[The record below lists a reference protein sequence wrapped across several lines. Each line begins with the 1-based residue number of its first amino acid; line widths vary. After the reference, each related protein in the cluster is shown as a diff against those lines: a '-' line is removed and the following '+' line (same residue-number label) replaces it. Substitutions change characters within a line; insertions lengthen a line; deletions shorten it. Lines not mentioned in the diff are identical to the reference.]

1 MKKIK
6 ILTLLTAFAAFAGAA
21 VYIATA
27 IISAKILGTSP
38 DYSQDTFILLQDTFI
53 LLKDTRMRAIA
64 GVFGII
70 ISVAVMLLDI
80 AKGYYFVRL
89 STGDDENFGKNKSG
103 TIFFTVL
110 SGVAALI
117 AMSLRIIGK
126 FGSFEPYFIALAA
139 LYSVATIL
147 PVIQLALFA
156 HENKKTDNIVTIVSP
171 TVEGIKR
178 ELDAENGETKN
189 LSKNFEKTCKKP

>member
-6 ILTLLTAFAAFAGAA
+6 ILTLLTAFAAFA
-21 VYIATA
+21 
-27 IISAKILGTSP
+27 SAKILGTSP
-38 DYSQDTFILLQDTFI
+38 DYSQDTFI

-156 HENKKTDNIVTIVSP
+156 HENKKADNIVTIVSP

>member
-38 DYSQDTFILLQDTFI
+38 DYSQDTFI

-89 STGDDENFGKNKSG
+89 STGDDENFGRNKSG
-103 TIFFTVL
+103 TIFFAVL

-178 ELDAENGETKN
+178 ELDAESDASQE
-189 LSKNFEKTCKKP
+189 

>member
-38 DYSQDTFILLQDTFI
+38 DYSQDTFI

-89 STGDDENFGKNKSG
+89 STGDDENFGRNKSG
-103 TIFFTVL
+103 TIFFAVL

-156 HENKKTDNIVTIVSP
+156 HENKKADNIVSIVSP

>member
-38 DYSQDTFILLQDTFI
+38 DYSQDTFILL
-53 LLKDTRMRAIA
+53 KDTRMRAIA

-89 STGDDENFGKNKSG
+89 SKGDDENFGRNKSG